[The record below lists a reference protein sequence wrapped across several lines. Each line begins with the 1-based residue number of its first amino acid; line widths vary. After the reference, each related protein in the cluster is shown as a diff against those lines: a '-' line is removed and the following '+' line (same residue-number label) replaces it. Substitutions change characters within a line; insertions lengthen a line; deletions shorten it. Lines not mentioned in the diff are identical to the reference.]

1 MEGLRRYVK
10 MLGAAVLCAVAG
22 AGCVGVA
29 PGPTPQVPA
38 LEIAGA
44 WPLRVSVG
52 DVQKRALSPAEMP
65 PYAAEGARW
74 EFVVRFAAP
83 PDVGVKF
90 TRLGQ
95 VTRSLSRV
103 AASKEEPFA
112 LEVFPGLESR
122 VTVHA
127 MLSSSTAGDVLSL
140 TGSHELTFH
149 GVDSR
154 GTPMKALVRVP
165 LK

>member
-1 MEGLRRYVK
+1 MRSKV
-10 MLGAAVLCAVAG
+10 LGVVVLSALVG

-44 WPLRVSVG
+44 WPLQVSVSE
-52 DVQKRALSPAEMP
+52 VQKRALLPAELP
-65 PYAAEGARW
+65 AYAAEGARW
-74 EFVVRFAAP
+74 DCVVRFAAP

-95 VTRSLSRV
+95 VTRSLSRIT
-103 AASKEEPFA
+103 ASKEEPFA

-127 MLSSSTAGDVLSL
+127 MLWSSTAGDALGLS
-140 TGSHELTFH
+140 GSHELTFH
-149 GVDSR
+149 GTDSR
-154 GTPMKALVRVP
+154 GNALTALVRVP

>member
-1 MEGLRRYVK
+1 MDGLKRYGRV
-10 MLGAAVLCAVAG
+10 LGIVALCVATG

-29 PGPTPQVPA
+29 PGPTPQVPP
-38 LEIAGA
+38 LDIVGA

-65 PYAAEGARW
+65 PSAAEGYRW
-74 EFVVRFAAP
+74 DFVVHFAAP
-83 PDVGVKF
+83 PDAGAKF

-103 AASKEEPFA
+103 YGSKEEPFA
-112 LEVFPGLESR
+112 LEVFPGLAAQ

-127 MLSSSTAGDVLSL
+127 ILWTSTARDTLALS
-140 TGSHELTFH
+140 GSHELTFH

-154 GTPMKALVRVP
+154 GTPITALVRVP